1 MAKMTYKHDIKV
13 NDNEIEITMG
23 KIHIDAIIKEFE
35 IDEKMTLKI
44 LNKNDHVLLMVGNVP
59 IIDFGNIITYNDI
72 VKILKERPNAML
84 NTLIM
89 LISTFLD
96 IGHV

>member
-1 MAKMTYKHDIKV
+1 
-13 NDNEIEITMG
+13 
-23 KIHIDAIIKEFE
+23 
-35 IDEKMTLKI
+35 MTLKI
-44 LNKNDHVLLMVGNVP
+44 LNKNDRALLMIGNVP
-59 IIDFGNIITYNDI
+59 LIDFGNIITYNDI